1 MNISTPESA
10 VCVQRTTPLS
20 SNEVTPVKASWLS
33 DLNVH
38 TKTTSVKLD
47 MYGRGGRR
55 RVELY
60 ALVLRSSRGSRR
72 QSPSPHKQRSSSR
85 GSFRRSR
92 SPSLRSVTHRRRSS
106 SRSSYHRSRSPRHLN
121 AIRRSFRSNT
131 PRRET
136 PTIVS
141 RVENLLSVPLDHVNP
156 TPPDPI
162 TLIPS
167 QSDSDRCYT
176 CGELGHRVRLCP
188 KRHRKSCTRGSPRK
202 RPPSNR
208 FLKLLF
214 SSKTNKQA
222 KEME

>member
-20 SNEVTPVKASWLS
+20 SNEVTPVKARWLS

-47 MYGRGGRR
+47 MYGRGGCR
-55 RVELY
+55 RVKSY

-72 QSPSPHKQRSSSR
+72 QSPSPHKQRFSSR

-141 RVENLLSVPLDHVNP
+141 RVEISSAFLW
-156 TPPDPI
+156 I
-162 TLIPS
+162 T
-167 QSDSDRCYT
+167 
-176 CGELGHRVRLCP
+176 
-188 KRHRKSCTRGSPRK
+188 
-202 RPPSNR
+202 
-208 FLKLLF
+208 
-214 SSKTNKQA
+214 
-222 KEME
+222 